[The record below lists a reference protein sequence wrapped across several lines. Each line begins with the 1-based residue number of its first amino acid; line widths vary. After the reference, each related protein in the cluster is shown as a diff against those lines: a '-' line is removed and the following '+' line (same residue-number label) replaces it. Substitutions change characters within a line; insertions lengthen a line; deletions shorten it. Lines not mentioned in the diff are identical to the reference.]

1 MTFQVLLIEDSSADA
16 LLIREMVDRA
26 DGARFNIQHVD
37 RLAQGLAQLSKDSFD
52 VVLLDLSLPD
62 SQGFATFTSL
72 QSTVPQIPTI
82 VLTGLNDKDIALKA
96 MQHGAQDYLVKGSV
110 DGDLLKRTMR
120 YAIERKHAEEA
131 LRQRTAQL
139 EALHDIALE
148 ITSQLELEK
157 LLHSITSR
165 AMELVGANA
174 GMLGLYRPA
183 RGGVEIAMC
192 IGIDEMPEKTFFRP
206 GEGLTGRVLTTGK
219 ALTTED
225 YAEWSGSL
233 PGWTEKIG
241 HATMMA
247 IPINW
252 GERVLGVL
260 EVMGPTPQTFN
271 RANADLLKSFATQAA
286 IAIRNV
292 RLQEDLREHAEQL
305 EKMVATRTAELQTER
320 AQLEAILQSIT
331 DGIMVMDGGGECI
344 HINAIA
350 RTWLNQTLTL
360 EDAENLRSTVHTLA
374 STAEK
379 EPETILELK
388 GLDLELQ
395 AAPIISTE
403 LKQGAAVVV
412 MHDVTHLQA
421 VNRMKSQFVS
431 NISHELRTPLTT
443 IKLYTQ
449 MMIKKPNKQRDYAA
463 LIEQEVNHQI
473 SLVEQ
478 ILQISQLDAGRLE
491 IAPQPTPINELAEI
505 AIGNHDTLAEN
516 KHIKLVY
523 QPCSQNPIALV
534 DARYAIVVVNNL
546 LRNAI
551 QYTDNG
557 GEIRVSTSE
566 QETANRK
573 WATITVKDNGMGIPE
588 DELPQIFERFYR
600 GDRPRTMQIS
610 GNGLGLAIVKEI
622 VELHGGQVTVRS
634 QVKKGSAFTVWFPQ
648 TRPY

>member
-1 MTFQVLLIEDSSADA
+1 M
-16 LLIREMVDRA
+16 
-26 DGARFNIQHVD
+26 
-37 RLAQGLAQLSKDSFD
+37 
-52 VVLLDLSLPD
+52 
-62 SQGFATFTSL
+62 
-72 QSTVPQIPTI
+72 
-82 VLTGLNDKDIALKA
+82 
-96 MQHGAQDYLVKGSV
+96 SV
-110 DGDLLKRTMR
+110 
-120 YAIERKHAEEA
+120 
-131 LRQRTAQL
+131 
-139 EALHDIALE
+139 
-148 ITSQLELEK
+148 
-157 LLHSITSR
+157 
-165 AMELVGANA
+165 
-174 GMLGLYRPA
+174 
-183 RGGVEIAMC
+183 
-192 IGIDEMPEKTFFRP
+192 GIDELPEKRFFRP
-206 GEGLTGRVLTTGK
+206 GEGLTGRVLKTGK
-219 ALTTED
+219 AMTTGD

-241 HATMMA
+241 HAAMMA

-260 EVMGPTPQTFN
+260 EVMGPTPQTFS
-271 RANADLLKSFATQAA
+271 RANTDLLKSFATQAA

-344 HINAIA
+344 HINAVA
-350 RTWLNQTLTL
+350 QTWLNQTLTL
-360 EDAENLRSTVHTLA
+360 EDAEKLRSTVHMLA
-374 STAEK
+374 STAEE

-449 MMIKKPNKQRDYAA
+449 MMIQKPNKQRDYAA
-463 LIEQEVNHQI
+463 LIEEEVNHQI

-491 IAPQPTPINELAEI
+491 ITPQPTPVNELAEI
-505 AIGNHDTLAEN
+505 AIGNHDVLAEN
-516 KHIKLVY
+516 KRLKLVY

-534 DARYAIVVVNNL
+534 DPRHAIVVVNNL

-551 QYTDNG
+551 QYTGDG

-566 QETANRK
+566 QETANRR
-573 WATITVKDNGMGIPE
+573 WATITVEDNGMGIPK